1 MTTPDDDDDLPGMPQ
16 RYAPLILL
24 YPVLILVGIGV
35 NFVVPGLPEWL
46 PILAAFLIGS
56 TILGVVAVRDSKRK
70 RRKAGLVPK
79 QKGFSAEVEVLAAK
93 LRERADDIEHAS
105 AFGRPIRSAITLQ
118 NYLNEVR
125 TWASRQDHREIVS
138 TLRVFPYDPDYEA
151 HIRKLRQS
159 AEELDAYVIEIRQR
173 PRDTSMDSQA
183 AGCTAISVIIAIA
196 GIWLV
201 WRGWTERGPGF
212 WWGFALVV
220 IAVIFVWLIRMGQ
233 TEPA

>member
-1 MTTPDDDDDLPGMPQ
+1 MTTPEDDDLPGLPQ

-24 YPVLILVGIGV
+24 YPALILVGIGV

-46 PILAAFLIGS
+46 PFLAAFLIAS
-56 TILGVVAVRDSKRK
+56 TILGVVAIRDSKRK

-79 QKGFSAEVEVLAAK
+79 RKGFSAEVEVLAAK
-93 LRERADDIEHAS
+93 LRERANETEQAI
-105 AFGRPIRSAITLQ
+105 AFGRPISSAITLQ
-118 NYLNEVR
+118 DYLNEVR

-138 TLRVFPYDPDYEA
+138 TLRVFPYDPDHEA

-159 AEELDAYVIEIRQR
+159 ADELDAYAVEIRQR

-183 AGCTAISVIIAIA
+183 AGCSAISVAIGIA

-201 WRGWTERGPGF
+201 WHRWLERGPGF
-212 WWGFALVV
+212 WWGVALVV
-220 IAVIFVWLIRMGQ
+220 IAVIFIWLIRMVQ